1 MEGWEGGLPETQ
13 GIELHAQRKGKG
25 NIAHTPDL
33 YLLFASSTV
42 LAGRI
47 VVLLNA
53 LRAPWMPPKFDAA
66 ERARSVARHCVR
78 GICDSIV
85 GESAESSD
93 LLGIK
98 GLDIVKGL

>member
-1 MEGWEGGLPETQ
+1 MMGLGREGF
-13 GIELHAQRKGKG
+13 ELHAQLMGKGK
-25 NIAHTPDL
+25 IAHTPDL
-33 YLLFASSTV
+33 YLLFASSTD

-47 VVLLNA
+47 AVLLNA

-66 ERARSVARHCVR
+66 VRVRSVARHCVR
-78 GICDSIV
+78 GICESIV

-98 GLDIVKGL
+98 DLVIVERLWLEM

>member
-1 MEGWEGGLPETQ
+1 MKYSTYPRL
-13 GIELHAQRKGKG
+13 IS
-25 NIAHTPDL
+25 
-33 YLLFASSTV
+33 LFASSTD

-47 VVLLNA
+47 AVLLNA
-53 LRAPWMPPKFDAA
+53 LRAPWMPPKFD
-66 ERARSVARHCVR
+66 RAVRVRSVARHCVR

-98 GLDIVKGL
+98 DLVIVEGLWLEM